1 MKFKKHLLNKID
13 KTFALFFIT
22 VVTLFAGLTRIVISG
37 KLNTMDLNLIKL
49 VHLYQHPILTKIA
62 KIFYFLGESEVA
74 ACIVILSLGFLCW
87 KSYWK
92 EAQVLAISA
101 MGILL
106 VIDKILKPWFGRIRP
121 IPGLIDVHG
130 KSYPSGHISGNL
142 MLYLYFSYLMG
153 FYFPKWKAFF
163 YTISIFFVMTI
174 GWSSIYLNI
183 HWYTDLLAGTVIAF
197 MGFLFCITL
206 LKSINNKYLDS

>member
-1 MKFKKHLLNKID
+1 MKLKKYLSNKID
-13 KTFALFFIT
+13 KAFA
-22 VVTLFAGLTRIVISG
+22 TLFIILILFTGLSKIVISG
-37 KLNTMDLNLIKL
+37 KLNTVDLNMVRWI
-49 VHLYQHPILTKIA
+49 HSYQYPILTRIA

-74 ACIVILSLGFLCW
+74 ACIVILSLGYLCW
-87 KSYWK
+87 KLYWK
-92 EAQVLAISA
+92 EAQVLAIST

-153 FYFPKWKAFF
+153 FYFPKWKTLS
-163 YTISIFFVMTI
+163 YTISILFVMTI

-183 HWYTDLLAGTVIAF
+183 HWYTDLLAGTIIACI
-197 MGFLFCITL
+197 GFLFCVNL
-206 LKSINNKYLDS
+206 LKFINNKYLDS